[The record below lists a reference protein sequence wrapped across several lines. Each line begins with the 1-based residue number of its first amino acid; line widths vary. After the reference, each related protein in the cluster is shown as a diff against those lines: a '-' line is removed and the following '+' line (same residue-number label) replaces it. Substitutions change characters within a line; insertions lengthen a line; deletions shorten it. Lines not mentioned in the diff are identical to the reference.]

1 MAENFVV
8 KEVLT
13 EDMVDAGEALLRE
26 LDKAGVPIDA
36 ALWVWYVDDPEWRLM
51 FSAPLVENF
60 YREIHLAMDKLSP
73 KHQDILDMSVGYAI
87 EGSELARGLKA
98 IDPLP
103 GIHRQRLRTTLL
115 GSHYIKDG
123 LLYRAT

>member
-13 EDMVDAGEALLRE
+13 EDMVEAGEALLRE
-26 LDKAGVPIDA
+26 LDKSGVPIA
-36 ALWVWYVDDPEWRLM
+36 AAIWVWYVEDPEWRLM
-51 FSAPLVENF
+51 CAAPELGDFYHEMESALE
-60 YREIHLAMDKLSP
+60 KLSP
-73 KHQDILDMSVGYAI
+73 KHHDILDMSVGYAL

-103 GIHRQRLRTTLL
+103 GIHRKRLRKTPL
-115 GSHYIKDG
+115 GSHYIQDG

>member
-1 MAENFVV
+1 MVENFVV

-26 LDKAGVPIDA
+26 LDNAGVSIDA
-36 ALWVWYVDDPEWRLM
+36 ALWVWDIERPEWRLM
-51 FSAPLVENF
+51 CMAPRVDGF
-60 YREIHLAMDKLSP
+60 YRAVHLAMDKLSS
-73 KHQDILDMSVGYAI
+73 KHQDILDMSVGRVI
-87 EGSELARGLKA
+87 GGSELARGLKA
-98 IDPLP
+98 IEPLP
-103 GIHRQRLRTTLL
+103 GIHRMRLRTTLL